1 LTRHV
6 DVIEVI
12 STVFLRETF
21 DLHDGDRITIAL

>member
-12 STVFLRETF
+12 STVFLRETL
-21 DLHDGDRITIAL
+21 DLSDGDHIRLSL